1 MAIIKASASH
11 SNIKNVINYVSKK
24 EKTEYKLL
32 SGYNCSPD
40 TAAVEM
46 QLVKELYSKTSG
58 RSYKHFI
65 QSFVPGEVTP
75 ETAHRIANEFAEG
88 CSVFSGYQVLIATH
102 IDKEHIHTHFIL
114 NSVSC
119 DSGYKFQMTPK
130 DLQAMKDYS
139 DELCRKYNLSI
150 CEKGKSLDGSDR
162 TGPTAYDKEKYQ
174 FLLAAEQGKV
184 KSYVRDT
191 AIAVHDSLGESK
203 TRDDFIS
210 AMASRG
216 YSTEW
221 KDNHKYITFTDPE
234 GKKVRNSNLQKTYN
248 LPVSKDELEHR
259 FCITPV
265 TKETVHKRKR

>member
-24 EKTEYKLL
+24 EKTEYKFL

-75 ETAHRIANEFAEG
+75 ETAHRIANEFTEG

-130 DLQAMKDYS
+130 DLQAMKYMRRMDAEAKLIAQ
-139 DELCRKYNLSI
+139 DNK
-150 CEKGKSLDGSDR
+150 
-162 TGPTAYDKEKYQ
+162 DK
-174 FLLAAEQGKV
+174 
-184 KSYVRDT
+184 
-191 AIAVHDSLGESK
+191 
-203 TRDDFIS
+203 
-210 AMASRG
+210 
-216 YSTEW
+216 
-221 KDNHKYITFTDPE
+221 
-234 GKKVRNSNLQKTYN
+234 
-248 LPVSKDELEHR
+248 
-259 FCITPV
+259 
-265 TKETVHKRKR
+265 TKEQQLVPRVSLHKLLIR